1 MEEKKLAEIVDI
13 EVIDRVAL
21 DSSKEV
27 KFYGDERQGFSHNG
41 YEGVTSDAVR
51 KAIAAKEITSD
62 NKGEKLE
69 LLVCN
74 CKLDNGKDKNIVFLA
89 MARKASLTL

>member
-13 EVIDRVAL
+13 EVADRIAL
-21 DSSKEV
+21 DASKEI
-27 KFYGDERQGFSHNG
+27 KFYGDNRQGFSHNG
-41 YEGVTSDAVR
+41 YDGVTSDAVR
-51 KAIAAKEITSD
+51 KALQAKEITSD

-69 LLVCN
+69 LLICN
-74 CKLDNGKDKNIVFLA
+74 CKLNNGKDKSIVFLT